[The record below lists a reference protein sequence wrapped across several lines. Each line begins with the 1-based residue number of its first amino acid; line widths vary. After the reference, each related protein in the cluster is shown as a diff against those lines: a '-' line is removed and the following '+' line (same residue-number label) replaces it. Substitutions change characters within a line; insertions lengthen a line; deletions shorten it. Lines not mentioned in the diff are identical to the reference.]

1 VTEPLDDATHPR
13 RITGETATIDR
24 ARRAPVRR
32 SIPVTYEAWLDTL
45 AQTAAEHE
53 LTYDAAAVRRLAPDV
68 RARAEAELVRRVEA
82 GDPLAFEP
90 AGALGLAAATPALER
105 HRDHGG
111 RWHRSAAARAL
122 FLLRGEQIPTSTDPL
137 ARGLDA
143 YALKVSD
150 RPEAIP
156 ALLALLDDPSLHAR
170 VHASEGLVEKLGLN
184 KLAEPRGSP
193 LRRMMLAICTDLPT
207 LWPLGAAELHH
218 VLSAVSRGESP
229 ESLDL
234 VYRPSVDRDAMAR
247 FWAEAIGWKAFT
259 VSTIVG
265 MDDHDRSF
273 AETVLIARLL
283 DGDLNALRAV
293 WALDVPGWSAHV
305 RAALPRV
312 AENPVIRKAYEA
324 ALAAAPTA

>member
-1 VTEPLDDATHPR
+1 M
-13 RITGETATIDR
+13 
-24 ARRAPVRR
+24 
-32 SIPVTYEAWLDTL
+32 TYEAWLDTL

-234 VYRPSVDRDAMAR
+234 RYRTSPDPDAMGR
-247 FWAEAIGWKAFT
+247 FWAEATGWKAFT

-273 AETVLIARLL
+273 AETVLIARLTG
-283 DGDLNALRAV
+283 GDVNAVRAL
-293 WALDVPGWSAHV
+293 WALDVPGWASHV
-305 RAALPRV
+305 RAALPRF
-312 AENPVIRKAYEA
+312 ADNPVIRKAYEA
-324 ALAAAPTA
+324 ALLAAPTA